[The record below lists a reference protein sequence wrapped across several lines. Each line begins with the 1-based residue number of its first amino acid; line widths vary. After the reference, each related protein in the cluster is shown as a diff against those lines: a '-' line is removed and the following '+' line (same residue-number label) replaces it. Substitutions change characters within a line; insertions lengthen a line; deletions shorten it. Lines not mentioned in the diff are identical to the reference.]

1 MEVKQAIQ
9 KRHSVRHFTDQKI
22 DSKQLKEIIG
32 IAQKAPSWVNSQPQK
47 VYVAQGE
54 TLKAIRKQQQE
65 LTITGAKTNSD
76 IPPMSRKLWS
86 EQAQK
91 NMAEWSHGIPAVLGD
106 NWQET
111 LGKEA
116 SQLYN
121 AQAVVYLTLP
131 KGYTPWSLFDLGAF
145 SQNILL
151 ATTEQGIDSIV
162 AYNFVKYPRILREEL
177 KIPDDEEIIV
187 GIGLGFEE
195 EQAQVNRITS
205 KRMDTESILKI
216 KK

>member
-22 DSKQLKEIIG
+22 DSKQLKEMIG

-54 TLKAIRKQQQE
+54 TLEAIRKQQQE
-65 LTITGAKTNSD
+65 LAITGAKTNSD
-76 IPPMSRKLWS
+76 IPPMSRKRWS

-91 NMAEWSHGIPAVLGD
+91 NMAEWSRGIPTVLRD

-111 LGKEA
+111 LGEEA
-116 SQLYN
+116 NQLYN

-151 ATTEQGIDSIV
+151 VTTEQGIGSIV
-162 AYNFVKYPRILREEL
+162 AYNFVKYPQILREEL
-177 KIPDDEEIIV
+177 NIPSDEEIIV
-187 GIGLGFEE
+187 GIGLGFED

>member
-22 DSKQLKEIIG
+22 DSKQLKEMIG

-54 TLKAIRKQQQE
+54 TLEAIRKQQQE
-65 LTITGAKTNSD
+65 LAITGAKTNSD
-76 IPPMSRKLWS
+76 IPPMSRKRWS

-91 NMAEWSHGIPAVLGD
+91 NMAEWSRGIPIVLGD

-111 LGKEA
+111 LGEEA
-116 SQLYN
+116 NQLYN
-121 AQAVVYLTLP
+121 APAVVYLTLP

-151 ATTEQGIDSIV
+151 VTTEQGIGSIV
-162 AYNFVKYPRILREEL
+162 AYNFVKYPQILREEL
-177 KIPDDEEIIV
+177 NISSDEEIIV
-187 GIGLGFEE
+187 GIGLGFED